1 MMRACQS
8 VVQIG
13 ALHLTSF
20 FSNLFLL
27 FSLFNRKWSGM
38 QPILNIALRASRQA
52 SEYIIQTID
61 KNDPK
66 PSDTFANAKII
77 AHLEES
83 LYQNFYD
90 ALKKAN
96 PTHFIVA
103 MGETLEQIK
112 EDSWQINH
120 IHNPDH
126 LLRKLPSCAFSLL
139 HKHQGKSQ
147 NALLSCPISN
157 FEYTATRGSGATLN
171 GRRIRCS
178 ATKSLDQ
185 AIIASNIFKPLNHS
199 SERHILSDLGMELSS
214 HAQQIVMGHCD
225 ALDIAM
231 VASGQIDAAV
241 LTNVN
246 HQEIEAALLLCQ
258 EAGVLT
264 GNFSGMPFTSRENK
278 LIVANPKLFKALAQR
293 LNSFQSR
300 L

>member
-1 MMRACQS
+1 
-8 VVQIG
+8 
-13 ALHLTSF
+13 
-20 FSNLFLL
+20 
-27 FSLFNRKWSGM
+27 M

-66 PSDTFANAKII
+66 PSDTFANAKLVS
-77 AHLEES
+77 HLEES

-96 PTHFIVA
+96 PTHFIVGL
-103 MGETLEQIK
+103 GETLEQVK
-112 EDSWQINH
+112 EDSWQINP
-120 IHNPDH
+120 IHNSEH
-126 LLRKLPSCAFSLL
+126 LLRKLPSCAFSIL

-178 ATKSLDQ
+178 ATKSLEQ
-185 AIIASNIFKPLNHS
+185 AVVASNIFKPLNNS
-199 SERHILSDLGMELSS
+199 SDRHILADLAMELST
-214 HAQQIVMGHCD
+214 HAQQIVMNHCD

-246 HQEIEAALLLCQ
+246 YQEVEAALLLCQ

-264 GNFSGMPFTSRENK
+264 GNFSGMPFSQKEDK
-278 LIVANPKLFKALAQR
+278 LIVANPKLFKSLAQR
-293 LNSFQSR
+293 LNSFQAR
-300 L
+300 I